1 MSESEHVLMTVEC
14 LSDSPTIKDAAKAL
28 GVPVS
33 TIDPAFWVIVV
44 DSQRHLFAVQV
55 ESTAV
60 TGGEGAKSYRGPF
73 SNPRIETF
81 RPKDKTNP
89 KD

>member
-1 MSESEHVLMTVEC
+1 MMMTVEC
-14 LSDSPTIKDAAKAL
+14 LSPSPTIKDAAKAL

-33 TIDPAFWVIVV
+33 AIDPAFGVIII
-44 DSQRHLFAVQV
+44 DPQRHLFAVQV

-81 RPKDKTNP
+81 RPKEKMKP
-89 KD
+89 KV